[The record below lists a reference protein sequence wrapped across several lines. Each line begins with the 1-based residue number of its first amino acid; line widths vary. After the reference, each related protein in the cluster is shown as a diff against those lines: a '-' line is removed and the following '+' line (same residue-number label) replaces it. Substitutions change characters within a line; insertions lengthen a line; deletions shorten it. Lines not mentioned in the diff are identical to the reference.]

1 MEENFFMKF
10 AETIELEDIS
20 ILTRETVFRDLE
32 EWNSLAFLSVIAMV
46 DEDYDV
52 IIEGNDFKQLITLGD
67 LIDEIQKRKN

>member
-10 AETIELEDIS
+10 AETIELEDSS

>member
-1 MEENFFMKF
+1 MEEIFFKKF
-10 AETIELEDIS
+10 AETIELEDSS
-20 ILTRETVFRDLE
+20 ILMRETVFRELE
-32 EWNSLAFLSVIAMV
+32 EWNSLAFLSIIAMV